1 MLPGNL
7 QYWDPCID
15 KDNGDGGTKSF
26 KIVEP
31 IHFDGPTPGAPK
43 TDEDSTQ
50 QEVNEEIKQQEYRQE
65 EVKQEQVRH
74 EEIKQEE
81 NKQEEVKQVKFT
93 QPVVS

>member
-15 KDNGDGGTKSF
+15 EGNSDGGTKSF
-26 KIVEP
+26 KIAEP

-43 TDEDSTQ
+43 TDGDPL
-50 QEVNEEIKQQEYRQE
+50 QEEETE
-65 EVKQEQVRH
+65 EVKH

-81 NKQEEVKQVKFT
+81 VEREEIKQ
-93 QPVVS
+93 